1 MFLTISPTF
10 WCALKYRMEN
20 FLFFLLSNRQKK
32 MLYNTMGTL
41 QALKLSPTSP
51 TPIAAQFSVESFV
64 HVMWQ
69 SKLNSTANF
78 QTAVTGQF
86 FTASLVNGRQNVEKK
101 PVYSPRFYHRQ
112 CQDSIKQA
120 ICISQHYCFKLPADS
135 GTHPRTN
142 LNELLPLD
150 QALQMSI

>member
-1 MFLTISPTF
+1 
-10 WCALKYRMEN
+10 MEN

-78 QTAVTGQF
+78 QTAVMGQF

-101 PVYSPRFYHRQ
+101 TSVFSQVLSP
-112 CQDSIKQA
+112 A
-120 ICISQHYCFKLPADS
+120 MP
-135 GTHPRTN
+135 G
-142 LNELLPLD
+142 
-150 QALQMSI
+150 